1 MGLKR
6 YVLVMGVVLGVWGQ
20 AASEPMQDISKMQK
34 TRVVLETEYRIR
46 HGALKML
53 SEISLFD
60 DVGMVGRSISEQRG
74 GDLLVPPNKGPEGVG
89 ISGIGV
95 DVRLVP
101 ETGNVFE
108 SSPIDQLERDIAE
121 LKMAIAK
128 FKNSPNPG
136 NHLKKE

>member
-6 YVLVMGVVLGVWGQ
+6 YVMAMGVGLCIWGQ
-20 AASEPMQDISKMQK
+20 AVSEPMPNISKMQK
-34 TRVVLETEYRIR
+34 TLGSLETEYRIR
-46 HGALKML
+46 HGALNML

-60 DVGMVGRSISEQRG
+60 DAGMVGRSISEQRG
-74 GDLLVPPNKGPEGVG
+74 GDLLVPPDKGPEGVG

-95 DVRLVP
+95 DVRLVS
-101 ETGNVFE
+101 ETGPAFE
-108 SSPIDQLERDIAE
+108 PSPMDQLERDIAE
-121 LKMAIAK
+121 LKTAIAK